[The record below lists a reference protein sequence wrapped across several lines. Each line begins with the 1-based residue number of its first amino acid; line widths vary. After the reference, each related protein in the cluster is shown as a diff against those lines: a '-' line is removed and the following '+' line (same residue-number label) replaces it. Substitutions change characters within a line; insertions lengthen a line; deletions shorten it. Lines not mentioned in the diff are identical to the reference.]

1 MEQYIR
7 SLVEKSVQGVLA
19 DGTVNESGRRGL
31 VIGNWKMNMSIEEAA
46 LLFEGMKGEAPACD
60 VAVCPP
66 FPLLYPVKVMLA
78 QFQDQIVLGA
88 QNMHWADQ
96 GAHTGEVSASMLKE
110 LDCRYV
116 ILGHSERRQAGE
128 TDEEVNLK
136 VKQALSEGLQPVLCV
151 GETKEEREQGR
162 SGEVVISQLHA
173 GLDGVE
179 NVNSVVVAY
188 EPVWAIGTGLA
199 ATPEQAQDVH
209 RTIRQT
215 LTNQFGDAAARV
227 PLLYGGSVKADNALS
242 LAVMDDIDGA
252 LVGGASLIAVEFKG
266 VIDGFSRG

>member
-19 DGTVNESGRRGL
+19 DGTINSSRRKL
-31 VIGNWKMNMSIEEAA
+31 VIGNWKMNMSIEESA
-46 LLFEGMKGEAPACD
+46 LLFEGLRGEEQACD

-78 QFQDQIVLGA
+78 QFQDSIALGA
-88 QNMHWADQ
+88 QNMHWAEK
-96 GAHTGEVSASMLKE
+96 GAHTGEVSAAMLKE

-136 VKQALSEGLQPVLCV
+136 VKQALAAGIQPVLCV
-151 GETKEEREQGR
+151 GETKDEREQGR
-162 SGEVVISQLHA
+162 SGEVVVSQLHA

-179 NVNSVVVAY
+179 DVSSAVVAY

-209 RTIRQT
+209 RTIRET
-215 LTNQFGDAAARV
+215 LANQYGASAASGV
-227 PLLYGGSVKADNALS
+227 PLLYGGSVKPDNALS

-252 LVGGASLIAVEFKG
+252 LVGGASLNAVDFKG
-266 VIDGFSRG
+266 VIDGFTRG